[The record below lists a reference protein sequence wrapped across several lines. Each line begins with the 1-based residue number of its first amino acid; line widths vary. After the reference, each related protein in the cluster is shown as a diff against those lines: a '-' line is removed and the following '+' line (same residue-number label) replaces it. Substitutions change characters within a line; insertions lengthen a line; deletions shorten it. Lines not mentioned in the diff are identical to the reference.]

1 MKLVSEQF
9 LFYPEWAILQLHHG
23 KLFLD
28 DDDVTVLDQHW
39 LFILLANW
47 NNSPQT
53 DTQL

>member
-28 DDDVTVLDQHW
+28 DDDVT
-39 LFILLANW
+39 IRPTLAFH
-47 NNSPQT
+47 T
-53 DTQL
+53 VR